1 MELEPIVLLHCS
13 GSSAAQWRSLATKL
27 AGRYRVITPDLIGY
41 GASAPWAGRAE
52 FCLAQEAA
60 AIRSILGALEEPAHL
75 VGHSYGGAVAL
86 HIARTRPKLLRS
98 LTLIEPSAFHLL
110 RSGDEFD
117 AAALREISAVAS
129 YARTMLAN
137 GDYMHALSRFVD
149 YWSGPGSWAA
159 MPVDKRAAFALQLT
173 KIVLDFHALL
183 NEPAGIEHV
192 KDIDLP
198 TLLLQGGC
206 TTLPSRCV
214 VKRLRDALPAAQFR
228 VVQGAGHMLPVTH
241 RDAVNGVIAEFLDSI
256 STGGDHHALQM
267 RPAWPACH
275 TARTTTC
282 SQANERKRDRGPGRG
297 GAMPRRLT
305 W

>member
-1 MELEPIVLLHCS
+1 MHTEPVVLLHCS
-13 GSSAAQWRSLATKL
+13 GSSAAQWRSLAMKL

-41 GASAPWAGRAE
+41 GASAPWPGRAE

-60 AIRSILGALEEPAHL
+60 VIRSLIGKLDETVHL

-86 HIARTRPKLLRS
+86 HIARTRPELLRS

-110 RSGDEFD
+110 RGGDEFD
-117 AAALREISAVAS
+117 YAALREISDVAA
-129 YARTMLAN
+129 YAKTMLAT
-137 GDYMHALSRFVD
+137 GDYVRAFGRFVD

-159 MPVDKRAAFALQLT
+159 MPGDKRAAFAPQLT
-173 KIVLDFHALL
+173 KVVLDFHALL
-183 NEPAGIEHV
+183 NEPAEIEHV

-214 VKRLRDALPAAQFR
+214 VKRLRAALPAARFR

-241 RDAVNGVIAEFLDSI
+241 RDEVNALIVEHLEAASSSLPKERTSWDS
-256 STGGDHHALQM
+256 Q
-267 RPAWPACH
+267 PFF
-275 TARTTTC
+275 TAASVTAF
-282 SQANERKRDRGPGRG
+282 S
-297 GAMPRRLT
+297 
-305 W
+305 

>member
-1 MELEPIVLLHCS
+1 MARILARVLQMHRFMELEPIVLLHCS

-27 AGRYRVITPDLIGY
+27 AARYRVITPDLIGY

-75 VGHSYGGAVAL
+75 VGHSYGGGVAL
-86 HIARTRPKLLRS
+86 HIARTRPELLRS

-110 RSGDEFD
+110 RGGDEFD
-117 AAALREISAVAS
+117 VAALRQINEVAS
-129 YARTMLAN
+129 YARSTLAN
-137 GDYMHALSRFVD
+137 GDYMRAFGRFVD
-149 YWSGPGSWAA
+149 YWSGPGTWAA
-159 MPVDKRAAFALQLT
+159 MPGDKRAAFAPQLT
-173 KIVLDFHALL
+173 KVVLDFHALL
-183 NEPAGIEHV
+183 NEPAEIEHV

-214 VKRLRDALPAAQFR
+214 VKRLRAALPAARFR

-241 RDAVNGVIAEFLDSI
+241 RDEVNALIVEHLEAASSSLPKERTSWDS
-256 STGGDHHALQM
+256 Q
-267 RPAWPACH
+267 PFF
-275 TARTTTC
+275 TAASVTAF
-282 SQANERKRDRGPGRG
+282 S
-297 GAMPRRLT
+297 
-305 W
+305 